1 MNQQGFTPV
10 QRTDKRPGDF
20 EYVWRNRELVAVE
33 IKATRTVYSVSD
45 ALRYRNSKEC
55 V

>member
-20 EYVWRNRELVAVE
+20 EYVWRNRELVAVRIE
-33 IKATRTVYSVSD
+33 PKP
-45 ALRYRNSKEC
+45 RYTNSKEC

>member
-20 EYVWRNRELVAVE
+20 EYVWRNRELVAVRIE
-33 IKATRTVYSVSD
+33 RRYPAIKARG
-45 ALRYRNSKEC
+45 EG
-55 V
+55 